1 MSVPHARRRPGARHR
16 ARSTRWTV
24 AVAAFAAVA
33 ALTGCR
39 AAALPPSSGDGAPG
53 LNASGQQRSFSA
65 EELVETAAQTRTAL
79 KLGGTV
85 LDHAQLA
92 GQGGAAVPALFAAPS
107 PADCSAVTAPS
118 TAAGLDSAA
127 AALILAPSDARAR
140 NTAVGLKSHA
150 DAGAAAAEAKAF
162 SERAAACARYD
173 VAVDGLRV
181 PVATAVAEPGTS
193 AEGIMATATASIP
206 DPSGG
211 STPQQRSVVH
221 AVAVKGTVTVEVLLV
236 DARPDDAAAA
246 VRAYVDMAFARL
258 PL

>member
-1 MSVPHARRRPGARHR
+1 MSVLHARRLGTASRRRP
-16 ARSTRWTV
+16 V
-24 AVAAFAAVA
+24 LAAVA
-33 ALTGCR
+33 LAAAVVLSGCR
-39 AAALPPSSGDGAPG
+39 AGAALPPSSGDGAPG

-92 GQGGAAVPALFAAPS
+92 AQGGAAIPALFAEPS
-107 PADCSAVTAPS
+107 PADCGALTAPS
-118 TAAGLDSAA
+118 TAAGLDKAA
-127 AALILAPSDARAR
+127 AALILAPSDNRAR

-150 DAGAAAAEAKAF
+150 DPAAASAEAKALA
-162 SERAAACARYD
+162 ERAAACARFD
-173 VAVDGLRV
+173 ATLGGQRV
-181 PVATAVAEPGTS
+181 PVSAAAADPGTS
-193 AEGIMATATASIP
+193 ADGVMVTATASVP
-206 DPSGG
+206 DPSAG

-221 AVAVKGTVTVEVLLV
+221 AVAVRGTVTVEVLLV

-246 VRAYVDMAFARL
+246 IRAYVDMAFARL